1 MAPGECII
9 HDHGG
14 EFTSNLQRDL
24 AKDFGVEMRCISA
37 GRPWANGQAE
47 AAVKKVKNKIKLLA
61 IENGDSHQF
70 PQEWDGPV
78 LANVLQILR
87 CDPTQ
92 ATGFAPG
99 ELMLGRPLVYP
110 IEFSR
115 SEMDY
120 TGTEMTTPLVQK
132 LIGIRKKHF
141 KIASKKIEK
150 TQKRYK
156 KQYDKRMNAKPFG
169 LKPGDMVQYWRYKSK
184 NTLSKNETTQWY
196 PLKTYHLIFRVDYE
210 RKRCVLQDID
220 GKILK
225 KTHPFSRIRK
235 FKG

>member
-1 MAPGECII
+1 M
-9 HDHGG
+9 
-14 EFTSNLQRDL
+14 

-47 AAVKKVKNKIKLLA
+47 AAVKKVKNKIKLLT
-61 IENGDSHQF
+61 IENCDSHEF

-110 IEFSR
+110 IEFAR
-115 SEMDY
+115 AEIDY

-132 LIGIRKKHF
+132 LADIRRKHF
-141 KIASKKIEK
+141 KIASKKIK
-150 TQKRYK
+150 VFTF
-156 KQYDKRMNAKPFG
+156 MFTI
-169 LKPGDMVQYWRYKSK
+169 L
-184 NTLSKNETTQWY
+184 NTLYDYISK
-196 PLKTYHLIFRVDYE
+196 
-210 RKRCVLQDID
+210 
-220 GKILK
+220 
-225 KTHPFSRIRK
+225 
-235 FKG
+235 